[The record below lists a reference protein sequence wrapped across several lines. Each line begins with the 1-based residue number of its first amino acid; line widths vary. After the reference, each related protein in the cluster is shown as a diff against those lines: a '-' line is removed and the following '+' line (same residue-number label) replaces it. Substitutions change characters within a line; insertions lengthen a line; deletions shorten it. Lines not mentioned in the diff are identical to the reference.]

1 MTGKAVNIPGLT
13 MGNEGSESLTDAE
26 AVNRIME
33 TRLKVTQEFREA
45 ETRKKLK
52 DCQKIPVRTYQHQGN
67 YIAGDKIWFQHNEG
81 NAWHGPAEVVHQKGN
96 TIFAYF
102 NGEMRK
108 VAMCRAKPY
117 ELVER
122 IEGETKKNNKQE
134 ETHDVIEETKETENH
149 ENTENNE
156 SNETESDEKI
166 ENNEV
171 EIVEENET
179 EKENKIETRKD
190 LKNDII
196 GAKYLQIEK
205 SVYFMDYQIYS
216 VEVPLKD
223 HGKKEIVAAKN
234 KEMDNLKFY
243 ETYIEVKDEGQET
256 IGSRWVITEK
266 QEHDGQKQDYKAR
279 LVAKGFQELDQPQ
292 SDSPTAAKESFKL
305 IMALS
310 ANYNFKIVSV
320 DIRAAFLQ
328 AKTLDR
334 EVYVKPPKD
343 QEKEGIIW

>member
-1 MTGKAVNIPGLT
+1 MGREFNNIKMDELVSKLGISINYGPAYSPWSNGINERNHASCDITINKVMEDKKTGLTDAVIKTAAFPHNTSVNKAGFSPLQLVTGKAANIPGLT

-33 TRLKVTQEFREA
+33 TRSKVTQEFREA

-117 ELVER
+117 KLVER
-122 IEGETKKNNKQE
+122 IEEVTKKNNKQDE
-134 ETHDVIEETKETENH
+134 IHDVIEETKETENH
-149 ENTENNE
+149 ENTEDKKTV
-156 SNETESDEKI
+156 ET

-171 EIVEENET
+171 EIVEENENET
-179 EKENKIETRKD
+179 EEENEIETRND

-205 SVYFMDYQIYS
+205 SVYFMDYKIYS

-223 HGKKEIVAAKN
+223 HGKEEIVAAKD
-234 KEMDNLKFY
+234 KEMDNLKYY
-243 ETYIEVKDEGQET
+243 ETYVEIKDEGQE
-256 IGSRWVITEK
+256 I
-266 QEHDGQKQDYKAR
+266 
-279 LVAKGFQELDQPQ
+279 
-292 SDSPTAAKESFKL
+292 
-305 IMALS
+305 
-310 ANYNFKIVSV
+310 
-320 DIRAAFLQ
+320 
-328 AKTLDR
+328 
-334 EVYVKPPKD
+334 
-343 QEKEGIIW
+343 